1 MYLLVLAV
9 LTCVAR
15 RVQGRAW
22 CGLDRVAC
30 LVACDSVLPKIILE
44 TIGQSP
50 PRRLDA
56 RERVPPAWRLRAA
69 HVVMTTDGHARHG
82 VLTLHRALCAGTV
95 QTQPTCTN
103 GVTCRSYIDA
113 SRSRP
118 NTLCPTKHWQHR

>member
-56 RERVPPAWRLRAA
+56 RERVPPAFTGDSVLPNISMESMHSYRNSTAA
-69 HVVMTTDGHARHG
+69 ATSQPG
-82 VLTLHRALCAGTV
+82 V
-95 QTQPTCTN
+95 
-103 GVTCRSYIDA
+103 
-113 SRSRP
+113 
-118 NTLCPTKHWQHR
+118 